1 MLPIQIFIVAIVL
14 LAFGLLNLYK
24 DLCSL
29 IEYILQYFQ
38 LVASGIWNPSGI
50 FIYMSLYKYPYKY
63 VVMTSMR
70 CKSSP
75 SRLLNK
81 LDS

>member
-24 DLCSL
+24 DLYSL

-38 LVASGIWNPSGI
+38 LVASGI
-50 FIYMSLYKYPYKY
+50 
-63 VVMTSMR
+63 
-70 CKSSP
+70 
-75 SRLLNK
+75 
-81 LDS
+81 